1 MATRE
6 FDVDQV
12 NRRFRAFLQ
21 TAHSTRDSAQHLILH
36 LIHINEAKTPP
47 HYGSATPSNRKTS
60 AMTGITERID
70 NITKIPPAYQHAEL
84 PAPKSV
90 KIEISPRCN
99 YRCGFCALRTRE
111 VQPKWDMDFELFKR
125 ITREMR
131 EAGVEEV
138 GVFYLGESFMN
149 PRLLV
154 DCIRYLKAELGMPY
168 VFLTSNASMA
178 FPEAV
183 DACMAAGLDS
193 LKWSVNAAD
202 EEQFEKIMGV
212 AGRLFRHALE
222 NIAAA
227 SALRHEKNYKTGLYA
242 SSIRYD
248 GEQQVKMEELLTARV
263 RPYEDQHYWLPLY
276 SMGAFATQRESE
288 LGYKPTAGNQGR
300 IGALREPLPCWSAF
314 TEGHVTAE
322 GKLSACCFDATSN
335 WSMGDLNQLSFMQA
349 WNSEQFVKLRAAHLR
364 RDVGGTVCANCIAYG

>member
-1 MATRE
+1 
-6 FDVDQV
+6 
-12 NRRFRAFLQ
+12 
-21 TAHSTRDSAQHLILH
+21 
-36 LIHINEAKTPP
+36 
-47 HYGSATPSNRKTS
+47 
-60 AMTGITERID
+60 MTITERID
-70 NITKIPPAYQHAEL
+70 NITRIPSEFRHAQP

-111 VQPKWDMDFELFKR
+111 IQPKWDMDFRLFQR

-131 EAGVEEV
+131 EAGVEEI

-154 DCIRYLKAELGMPY
+154 ECIAWTKQELRFPY

-183 DACMAAGLDS
+183 EACMQAGLDS

-202 EEQFEKIMGV
+202 EAQFEQIMGV
-212 AGRLFRHALE
+212 SGKLFHRALDNIRAAHGLRAAGGF
-222 NIAAA
+222 
-227 SALRHEKNYKTGLYA
+227 KTGLYA

-248 GEQQVKMEELLTARV
+248 GEQQLRMEALLREKV
-263 RPYEDQHYWLPLY
+263 LPWVDRHYWLPLY
-276 SMGAFATQRESE
+276 SMGAFATQREE
-288 LGYKPTAGNQGR
+288 QLGYRPTAGNQGR

-322 GKLSACCFDATSN
+322 GRLSACCFDATAH
-335 WSMGDLNQLSFMQA
+335 WTMGDLNEMPFMTA
-349 WNSEQFVKLRAAHLR
+349 WHSDNFTRLRAAHLKK
-364 RDVGGTVCANCIAYG
+364 DVRGTVCENCIAYG

>member
-1 MATRE
+1 
-6 FDVDQV
+6 
-12 NRRFRAFLQ
+12 
-21 TAHSTRDSAQHLILH
+21 
-36 LIHINEAKTPP
+36 
-47 HYGSATPSNRKTS
+47 
-60 AMTGITERID
+60 MTVITERID
-70 NITKIPPAYQHAEL
+70 NITRIPPEYQKAVL

-125 ITREMR
+125 VTREMR

-154 DCIRYLKAELGMPY
+154 DCIRYLKADLGMPY

-183 DACMAAGLDS
+183 EECMKAGLDS

-202 EEQFEKIMGV
+202 EEQFEQIMGV
-212 AGRLFRHALE
+212 AGRLFRRALE
-222 NIAAA
+222 NINAAKGV
-227 SALRHEKNYKTGLYA
+227 RDRGGYRTGLYA

-248 GEQQVKMEELLTARV
+248 GAQQQKMDALLATHV
-263 RPYEDQHYWLPLY
+263 RPYVDEHYWLPLY
-276 SMGAFATQRESE
+276 SMGAFATQRERE
-288 LGYKPTAGNQGR
+288 LGYRPTAGNQGR
-300 IGALREPLPCWSAF
+300 LGALREPLPCWSAF

-322 GKLSACCFDATSN
+322 GKLSACCFDATAN
-335 WSMGDLNQLSFMQA
+335 WTMGDLNKQSFMDA
-349 WNSEQFVKLRAAHLR
+349 WNSKGFVKLREAHLR
-364 RDVGGTVCANCIAYG
+364 RDVRGTVCEKCLAY

>member
-1 MATRE
+1 
-6 FDVDQV
+6 
-12 NRRFRAFLQ
+12 L
-21 TAHSTRDSAQHLILH
+21 AQ
-36 LIHINEAKTPP
+36 
-47 HYGSATPSNRKTS
+47 
-60 AMTGITERID
+60 ITDRID
-70 NITKIPPAYQHAEL
+70 HITRIPPDYLKAKL

-111 VQPKWDMDFELFKR
+111 VQPKWDMDFGLFKR
-125 ITREMR
+125 VTREMH
-131 EAGVEEV
+131 EAGVQEV

-154 DCIRYLKAELGMPY
+154 DCIAYLKRELTMPY

-183 DACMAAGLDS
+183 EECMKAGLDS

-202 EEQFEKIMGV
+202 EKQFEQVMGV
-212 AGRLFRHALE
+212 APKLFHRALDNVRSAWDVRH
-222 NIAAA
+222 
-227 SALRHEKNYKTGLYA
+227 HGGYKTGLYA

-248 GEQQVKMEELLTARV
+248 GAQQEKMELLLAERV
-263 RPYEDQHYWLPLY
+263 RPYVDQHYWLPLY
-276 SMGAFATQRESE
+276 SMGAFATTREAE
-288 LGYKPTAGNQGR
+288 LGYRPTAGNQGR

-322 GKLSACCFDATSN
+322 GKLSACCFDATAN
-335 WSMGDLNQLSFMQA
+335 WTMGDLNKVSFMDA
-349 WNSEQFVKLRAAHLR
+349 WNSQPFVKLREAHLKK
-364 RDVGGTVCANCIAYG
+364 DVRGTVCQACVAYA

>member
-1 MATRE
+1 
-6 FDVDQV
+6 
-12 NRRFRAFLQ
+12 
-21 TAHSTRDSAQHLILH
+21 
-36 LIHINEAKTPP
+36 
-47 HYGSATPSNRKTS
+47 
-60 AMTGITERID
+60 MTITERID
-70 NITKIPPAYQHAEL
+70 NITRIPSEFRHAQP

-111 VQPKWDMDFELFKR
+111 IQPKWDMDFRLFQR

-131 EAGVEEV
+131 EAGVEEI

-154 DCIRYLKAELGMPY
+154 DCIAWTKQELRFPY

-183 DACMAAGLDS
+183 EACMQAGLDS

-202 EEQFEKIMGV
+202 EAQFEQIMGV
-212 AGRLFRHALE
+212 SSKLFHRALD
-222 NIAAA
+222 NIRAAHG
-227 SALRHEKNYKTGLYA
+227 LRATGGFKTGLYA

-248 GEQQVKMEELLTARV
+248 GEQQLRMEALLREKV
-263 RPYEDQHYWLPLY
+263 LPWVDSHYWLPLY
-276 SMGAFATQRESE
+276 SMGAFATQREE
-288 LGYKPTAGNQGR
+288 QLGYRPTAGNQGR

-322 GKLSACCFDATSN
+322 GRLSACCFDATAH
-335 WSMGDLNQLSFMQA
+335 WTMGDLNEMPFMTA
-349 WNSEQFVKLRAAHLR
+349 WHSDNFTRLRAAHLKK
-364 RDVGGTVCANCIAYG
+364 DVRGTVCENCIAYG

>member
-1 MATRE
+1 MA
-6 FDVDQV
+6 
-12 NRRFRAFLQ
+12 
-21 TAHSTRDSAQHLILH
+21 
-36 LIHINEAKTPP
+36 
-47 HYGSATPSNRKTS
+47 
-60 AMTGITERID
+60 ITERID
-70 NITKIPPAYQHAEL
+70 NITRIPAEYLHARP

-111 VQPKWDMDFELFKR
+111 VQPKWDMDFGLFKR

-138 GVFYLGESFMN
+138 GMFYLGESFMN

-154 DCIRYLKAELGMPY
+154 DCIAWTKQELGFPY

-178 FPEAV
+178 FPEALE
-183 DACMAAGLDS
+183 ACMKAGLDS

-202 EEQFEKIMGV
+202 EDQFEKVMGV
-212 AGRLFRHALE
+212 SGRLFHRALE
-222 NIAAA
+222 NIK
-227 SALRHEKNYKTGLYA
+227 SAWEIRATGHYKTGLYA

-248 GEQQVKMEELLTARV
+248 GEQQNRMETLLRDKV
-263 RPYEDQHYWLPLY
+263 LPYVDQHYWLPLY
-276 SMGAFATQRESE
+276 SMGAFATQREE
-288 LGYKPTAGNQGR
+288 QLGYRPTAGNQGR

-322 GKLSACCFDATSN
+322 GRLSACCFDATAH
-335 WSMGDLNQLSFMQA
+335 WTMGDLNKVPFMEA
-349 WNSEQFVKLRAAHLR
+349 WNSEAFTRLRAAHLK
-364 RDVGGTVCANCIAYG
+364 RDVTGTVCENCIAYS

>member
-1 MATRE
+1 
-6 FDVDQV
+6 
-12 NRRFRAFLQ
+12 
-21 TAHSTRDSAQHLILH
+21 
-36 LIHINEAKTPP
+36 
-47 HYGSATPSNRKTS
+47 
-60 AMTGITERID
+60 MTITERID
-70 NITKIPPAYQHAEL
+70 NITRIPSEFRHAQP

-111 VQPKWDMDFELFKR
+111 IQPKWDMDFRLFQR

-131 EAGVEEV
+131 EAGVEEI

-154 DCIRYLKAELGMPY
+154 DCIAWTKQELRFPY

-183 DACMAAGLDS
+183 EACMQAGLDS

-202 EEQFEKIMGV
+202 EAQFEQIMGV
-212 AGRLFRHALE
+212 SGKLFHRALDNIRAAHGLRAAGGF
-222 NIAAA
+222 
-227 SALRHEKNYKTGLYA
+227 KTGLYA

-248 GEQQVKMEELLTARV
+248 GEQQLRMEALLREKV
-263 RPYEDQHYWLPLY
+263 LPWVDRHYWLPLY
-276 SMGAFATQRESE
+276 SMGAFATQREE
-288 LGYKPTAGNQGR
+288 QLGYRPTAGNQGR

-322 GKLSACCFDATSN
+322 GRLSACCFDATAH
-335 WSMGDLNQLSFMQA
+335 WTMGDLNEMPFMTA
-349 WNSEQFVKLRAAHLR
+349 WHSDNFTRLRAAHLKK
-364 RDVGGTVCANCIAYG
+364 DVRGTVCENCIAYG